1 MISAIIHGF
10 ILALGLI
17 LPLGVQN
24 MFVFNQGAIQPRFS
38 RALPAIITA
47 ALCDTLLIALAILG
61 VSVIV
66 LEYDWI
72 RILLYIL
79 GIAFLVYTGIVLWR
93 SKAAQQKQA
102 AAQSFRPVKQVAFAL
117 SVSLLNPHAVI
128 DTVGVVGTSSLQYA
142 GAEKVAFAIVCIG
155 VSWLW
160 FLGLG
165 IAGRMAGR
173 LDQSG
178 QLLPLVN
185 RLSAIIMWGT
195 AAYLGYGLIQLLH

>member
-66 LEYDWI
+66 LEYEWL

-79 GIAFLVYTGIVLWR
+79 GIAFLVYTGIILWR
-93 SKAAQQKQA
+93 SKPTQQKQTA
-102 AAQSFRPVKQVAFAL
+102 AHSFRPAKQVAFAL

-160 FLGLG
+160 FFGLG
-165 IAGRMAGR
+165 IIGRTVGR

-178 QLLPLVN
+178 RLLPLVN
-185 RLSAIIMWGT
+185 RLSALIMWGT